1 MERSFEGLVIG
12 GDRLGR
18 TIGFP
23 TANLQVKNGTEVPA
37 GVFACRAI
45 LQDGRIYPAMMNV
58 GCRPTINSKRELR
71 VEVHLLGFSGDLY
84 GQNLHV
90 EIVEFVRGEQKFSG
104 LDALKE
110 QLQKDRMAV
119 DRIFSGKDFK

>member
-1 MERSFEGLVIG
+1 MERSFDGLVVG

-23 TANLQVKNGTEVPA
+23 TANLQIKNGTEVPA
-37 GVFACRAI
+37 GVFACRAM
-45 LQDGRIYPAMMNV
+45 LQDGSVYPAMMNV

-84 GQNLHV
+84 GQNLRV
-90 EIVEFVRGEQKFSG
+90 EMVELVRGEQKFNG

-110 QLQKDRMAV
+110 QLQKDRAAV
-119 DRIFSGKDFK
+119 EKILSGKDFK

>member
-1 MERSFEGLVIG
+1 MERSFDGLVVG

-23 TANLQVKNGTEVPA
+23 TANLQIKNGTEVPA

-45 LQDGRIYPAMMNV
+45 LQDGSVYPAMMNV
-58 GCRPTINSKRELR
+58 GYRPTVNSSRELR
-71 VEVHLLGFSGDLY
+71 VEVHLLGFSGNLY
-84 GQNLHV
+84 GQSLHV
-90 EIVEFVRGEQKFSG
+90 EMVEFVRGEQKFSG